1 MIYFRGASKNEE
13 IRKILSKKGARVYFV
28 GIGGISM
35 SALALL
41 LARRGVRVS
50 GSDVRKSEITDM
62 LRSHGVLVRHTHAK
76 EHIMSL
82 RPDLAVFSLALD
94 GSNPEYKAA
103 IDMNVPTVSR
113 AELLGALLEDYE
125 TSTGVSGSHGKST
138 VTAML
143 GKILTDANKSP
154 TILCGADISGGS
166 GLVLGGEEHLVYESC
181 EYGDSFLKLRADVQL
196 LLNLELDHTDYF
208 KSEDALCESFLKCA
222 NNAGRC
228 CILNYD
234 SENLRSIASEIKTE
248 LHTVSQRFDTEYR
261 YRVRRVEG
269 ASYSFDLFRKDEFI
283 GEYHPRLRGEFNAV
297 NSVLSAVG
305 ADVLGIPYEVSS
317 GSIASFVGIKRRLE
331 LIERIE
337 GVDVFYDYA
346 HHPSEIRAVR
356 LALSE
361 MGYKN
366 TSVIF
371 APHTYS
377 RTASFFDSFVKELA
391 EFHTVYVTDVYGARE
406 SAVVGISSTA
416 VASAIRGIGGRAH
429 SVSPTE
435 AKRVVSEMLEKGPDS
450 VVLMGAGD
458 VEEFKKEFINI
469 RG

>member
-1 MIYFRGASKNEE
+1 MIDFSSASKNEE
-13 IRKILSKKGARVYFV
+13 IRRILGKKGARVYFV

-41 LARRGVRVS
+41 LVKRGCRVS
-50 GSDVRKSEITDM
+50 GSDLRKSEITDM
-62 LRSHGVLVRHTHAK
+62 LRAHGVLVRHTHAK
-76 EHIMSL
+76 EHIMSHS
-82 RPDLAVFSLALD
+82 PDLTVFSLALD
-94 GSNPEYKAA
+94 PSNPEYKAA
-103 IDMNVPTVSR
+103 LDMNVPVVSR
-113 AELLGALLEDYE
+113 AELLGALLEDFD
-125 TSTGVSGSHGKST
+125 TATGVSGSHGKST

-143 GKILTDANKSP
+143 GRILTDANKGP

-166 GLVLGGEEHLVYESC
+166 GLVLGGGEHLVYESC
-181 EYGDSFLKLRADVQL
+181 EYGNSFLKLRADVQL

-208 KSEDALCESFLKCA
+208 KSESALCESFLKCA
-222 NNAGRC
+222 NNARRC

-234 SENLRSIASEIKTE
+234 SENLRSIASDIKTE

-261 YRVRRVEG
+261 YEARRGEC
-269 ASYSFDLFRKDEFI
+269 ASYSFSLYRNDELI
-283 GEYHPRLRGEFNAV
+283 GEYRPRLRGGFNAV

-305 ADVLGIPYEVSS
+305 ADVLGISYDVSS
-317 GSIASFVGIKRRLE
+317 RSIAAFSGIKRRLE
-331 LIERIE
+331 LIEKTE

-356 LALSE
+356 LALLE

-435 AKRVVSEMLEKGPDS
+435 ANGVVSEILAKKPDAL
-450 VVLMGAGD
+450 VLMGAGD
-458 VEEFKKEFINI
+458 VEEFRKEIMNI